1 MHHTEHPK
9 HNCKELSADI
19 SLLLDGELNRHA
31 EQQLLAEIENCSVC
45 KQYYNSHASYKTNV
59 SLKVVRMSCGEDLKE
74 VLRAKIRGL

>member
-1 MHHTEHPK
+1 
-9 HNCKELSADI
+9 
-19 SLLLDGELNRHA
+19 
-31 EQQLLAEIENCSVC
+31 LLAEIENCSVC